1 MLHNRIVAPTV
12 PQMSGRL
19 APPFGSVAAVRL
31 VDRVTGEL
39 SAAILDGRLAQ
50 DGALP
55 SEARLAAEFGVSK
68 QVIRESLRQLA
79 ALGVVQNGQGRATR
93 VRRLD
98 AEPLG
103 RFWRFAAAGTGE
115 GLAEAVELRRMLE
128 PQAAHLAAQRRT
140 EADLAALHLITT
152 RMRAALGDVMLWVA
166 GDLDFH
172 DQIGRMTHNRLLW
185 LQVRGLRPVIEEVLA
200 RFNNRPGQ
208 DAATRQATLLRH
220 LRIADAIVTA
230 DPDAAQAGMLDH
242 FKAAEVAL
250 AELFPRIL

>member
-1 MLHNRIVAPTV
+1 MSDAVA
-12 PQMSGRL
+12 S
-19 APPFGSVAAVRL
+19 PFGSVTAVRL

-39 SAAILDGRLAQ
+39 SAAILDGRLPQ

-55 SEARLAAEFGVSK
+55 SEARLAADFGVSK

-79 ALGVVQNGQGRATR
+79 VLGVVQNGQGRATR
-93 VRRLD
+93 VRLLD

-103 RFWRFAAAGTGE
+103 RFWRFAAAGTAE

-128 PQAAHLAAQRRT
+128 PQAANLAAQRRT
-140 EADLAALHLITT
+140 EPDLAVLHTITA
-152 RMRAALGDVMLWVA
+152 RMREALGDVTLWVEA
-166 GDLDFH
+166 DLDFH

-208 DAATRQATLLRH
+208 TAAGRRATLLRH
-220 LRIADAIVTA
+220 LRIADAIVAA
-230 DPDAAQAGMLDH
+230 DPEAAQVGMLDH
-242 FKAAEVAL
+242 FKAAEVAI
-250 AELFPRIL
+250 AELFPRLV